1 MFERLDA
8 SRAADLAAFHR
19 PRSMSLLRAFLGIGG
34 FVALFFATPA
44 LLALASPVLALPG
57 FPLGWLLAVGM
68 ASLTPSGRG
77 ALWVYGKGRS
87 PGQMLRNALIFLGV
101 VVLVM
106 CGVALWR
113 A

>member
-8 SRAADLAAFHR
+8 SREADLAAFHR
-19 PRSMSLLRAFLGIGG
+19 PRALSLLRAFIAIGG

-44 LLALASPVLALPG
+44 LLALVSPPLALPG

-68 ASLTPSGRG
+68 ACLTPSGRG
-77 ALWVYGKGRS
+77 ALWVYGKSRS
-87 PGQMLRNALIFLGV
+87 PGQQLRNALVFLGV

-106 CGVALWR
+106 GAVALWR

>member
-8 SRAADLAAFHR
+8 SREADLTAFHR
-19 PRSMSLLRAFLGIGG
+19 PRSMSLLRAFVGIGS
-34 FVALFFATPA
+34 FVALVFVTPA
-44 LLALASPVLALPG
+44 LLALVSPVLALPG

-68 ASLTPSGRG
+68 ACLTPSGRG
-77 ALWVYGKGRS
+77 ALWVYGKAGS
-87 PGQMLRNALIFLGV
+87 PGQQLRNALVFFGV

-106 CGVALWR
+106 GAVALWR